1 MSGLREQLQAI
12 YDERGELTPR
22 AVVESATPR
31 NHPLHGF
38 FEWDNKVAGEK
49 YRLHQAEEMIR
60 SVRVTYTNQSGEV
73 QRIRW
78 WHPVRETTQVYDPL
92 DVIAND
98 PVSMQ
103 VLLRQADRE
112 WRQMKQRYGHL
123 EEFWEAVRRDV
134 A

>member
-22 AVVESATPR
+22 GVVETATPKT
-31 NHPLHGF
+31 HPLHGV
-38 FEWDNKVAGEK
+38 FEWDNKIAGDK
-49 YRLHQAEEMIR
+49 YRLTQAENLIR
-60 SVRVTYTNQSGEV
+60 SIRVNYTNAAGEV
-73 QRIRW
+73 ERVRW

-92 DVIAND
+92 DVIATN
-98 PVSMQ
+98 PVAMQ

-123 EEFWEAVRRDV
+123 EEFWAVVRQDV